1 VLVLV
6 PPEILNP
13 VANEV
18 GVTPLMVLLVKVSV
32 PDKVANVPV
41 VGNVTFV
48 TPVLANVVL
57 KLPAV
62 VKSEAVVNAPPNV
75 TAFPPIFETNGAAA
89 VPAKSPVN

>member
-1 VLVLV
+1 VLVFV

-32 PDKVANVPV
+32 PDKVAIVPV

-48 TPVLANVVL
+48 TPVLVNVVL